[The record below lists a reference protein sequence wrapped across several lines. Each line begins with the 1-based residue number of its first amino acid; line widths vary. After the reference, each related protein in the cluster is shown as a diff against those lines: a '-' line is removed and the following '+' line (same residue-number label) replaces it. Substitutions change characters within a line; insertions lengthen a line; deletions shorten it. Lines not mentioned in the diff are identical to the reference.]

1 MPDNASVRHPDPRER
16 LRLRI
21 SRAATLLFL
30 TGGTPAT
37 SGDRIAKETGVS
49 TRTIWRHFRN
59 KESCAEPI
67 ALLGLDWELNTLR
80 SWPPGTPLDA
90 HIISAAAH
98 FAPDQHDHF
107 LQDFSLSA
115 RLVHLTR
122 HEPVLRIAWL
132 MACSHAERELTAVLA
147 DRAGLPAHTPHLRV
161 NAAAGAAA
169 LRILHERRSADPALR
184 AGRDTPSAHAS
195 CTAAVLAGVIC
206 PCPPDST
213 ARPRP

>member
-1 MPDNASVRHPDPRER
+1 MPNNASVRLPDPRER

-21 SRAATLLFL
+21 SRAATRLFL
-30 TGGTPAT
+30 TGGTAAT
-37 SGDRIAKETGVS
+37 SGDRIAEETGVS

-67 ALLGLDWELNTLR
+67 ALRGLDWELSTLR

-90 HIISAAAH
+90 HLSAQAAR
-98 FAPDQHDHF
+98 FVPDQHDHF

-122 HEPVLRIAWL
+122 HEPALRIAWL
-132 MACSHAERELTAVLA
+132 MACDHAERELTSVLA
-147 DRAGLPAHTPHLRV
+147 DRTGLPAHTTHLRV

-169 LRILHERRSADPALR
+169 LRVLHELRSTDAALR

-195 CTAAVLAGVIC
+195 RTAAVLARVIC
-206 PCPPDST
+206 PCPPNST